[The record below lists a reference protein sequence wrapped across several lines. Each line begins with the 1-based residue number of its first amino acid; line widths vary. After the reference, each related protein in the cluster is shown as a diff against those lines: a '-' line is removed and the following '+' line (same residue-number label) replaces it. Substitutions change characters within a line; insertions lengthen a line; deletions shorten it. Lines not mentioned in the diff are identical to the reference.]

1 VFNVGGSELLIFL
14 VVALMVLGPNRLPQA
29 ARQIG
34 KALAQFRNAT
44 SGVRKEL
51 EESMAVDDLRRE
63 VADLRSSFDLR
74 RIMADDDAS
83 RATSERLDS
92 SGDKPLSPL
101 NGLSSNGV
109 PAPDGDAIVLAPV
122 TPPTAVQAPSHSS
135 VRDILA
141 D

>member
-1 VFNVGGSELLIFL
+1 VFNVGGAELLIFL

-51 EESMAVDDLRRE
+51 EDSMAVDDLRRE
-63 VADLRSSFDLR
+63 VADLKSSFDIR
-74 RIMADDDAS
+74 RIMSDDDS
-83 RATSERLDS
+83 YR
-92 SGDKPLSPL
+92 DKPVSPGAPI
-101 NGLSSNGV
+101 NVSGV
-109 PAPDGDAIVLAPV
+109 AAPDGDAPVLNPV
-122 TPPTAVQAPSHSS
+122 TPPTVVSSPDPSA